1 MENLIFFGENATESM
16 FEWVVT
22 ALGGLLML
30 LTYVRMT
37 GNSLLRLAWAGMV
50 CDVFMEAVKL
60 EFYKDG

>member
-1 MENLIFFGENATESM
+1 MENLIFFSENATESM
-16 FEWVVT
+16 FEWVVI

-37 GNSLLRLAWAGMV
+37 GNSLLRLAWAEMV
-50 CDVFMEAVKL
+50 CDVFMEDVKL

>member
-1 MENLIFFGENATESM
+1 
-16 FEWVVT
+16 
-22 ALGGLLML
+22 ML